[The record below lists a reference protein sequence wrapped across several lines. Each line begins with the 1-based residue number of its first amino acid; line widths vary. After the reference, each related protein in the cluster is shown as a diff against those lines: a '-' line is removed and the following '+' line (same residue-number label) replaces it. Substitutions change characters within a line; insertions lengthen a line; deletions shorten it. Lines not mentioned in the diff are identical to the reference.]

1 MADFRL
7 GSMIAE
13 RSGDGPTVVMI
24 HGLGGTSNTFQP
36 QMAALDGFDV
46 LRPDLPGA
54 GRSALRPGKP
64 SLKAMAQDMKDL
76 MRAAGISRAHLVGH
90 SMGTLICQ
98 YLAADTDFQAL
109 SLTLYGAILEPPEAA
124 RAGLKDRARTAREHG
139 MTGIADAVSQASV
152 SATSRKENPVV
163 PAFVRE
169 SLIHQDS
176 AGYAA
181 HCEAL
186 STAQAANHAAI
197 ACPTLMIAGSDDP
210 VAPVAMAQEL
220 GRRIAGAKVETLTG
234 VGHWMTMEHPQRS
247 ADLLRQQL
255 DAAA

>member
-1 MADFRL
+1 MTEVRL

-13 RSGDGPTVVMI
+13 RCGDGPVVVMI

-36 QMAALDGFDV
+36 QISALEGFDI

-54 GRSALRPGKP
+54 GRSALRPGRP
-64 SLKAMAQDMKDL
+64 GLKAMAQDVRDM

-98 YLAADTDFQAL
+98 YLAADRDFQAL
-109 SLTLYGAILEPPEAA
+109 SLTLFGAILEPPEAA
-124 RAGLKDRARTAREHG
+124 RAGLKDRAVSARRDG
-139 MTGIADAVSQASV
+139 MTSIADAVSQASV
-152 SATSRKENPVV
+152 SAASRKANPVV
-163 PAFVRE
+163 AAFVRE
-169 SLIHQDS
+169 SLMRQDP

-186 STAQAANHAAI
+186 GAAQAVDHTAI
-197 ACPTLMIAGSDDP
+197 ACPTLMVAGSDDP

-220 GRRIAGAKVETLTG
+220 GRRIAGARVETLSG
-234 VGHWMTMEHPQRS
+234 VGHWMTMEAPQRS
-247 ADLLRQQL
+247 ADLLRQHL